1 MKRPERS
8 CKVRRFAGKTDPDNS
23 SLWLPLWMH
32 LRDTAGIMRF
42 LVQQWLPESVRRN
55 LDLDEELLTRTVV
68 FLGWVHDIGKIT
80 LAFAGGLWWH
90 LDGTLANTPVKNI
103 AVTRAVLGRLDP
115 ALLDPLPEALSS
127 LDAYQAANYRW
138 RNWRELYQHAL
149 RVPANRLDDR
159 KCRHPR
165 RHRRS
170 RQATIRPAP

>member
-1 MKRPERS
+1 MKRPELS

-80 LAFAGGLWWH
+80 RAFEIG
-90 LDGTLANTPVKNI
+90 
-103 AVTRAVLGRLDP
+103 RAHV
-115 ALLDPLPEALSS
+115 
-127 LDAYQAANYRW
+127 
-138 RNWRELYQHAL
+138 
-149 RVPANRLDDR
+149 
-159 KCRHPR
+159 
-165 RHRRS
+165 
-170 RQATIRPAP
+170 

>member
-68 FLGWVHDIGKIT
+68 FLGGVHDIGKIT
-80 LAFAGGLWWH
+80 LAFAGPIMSL
-90 LDGTLANTPVKNI
+90 
-103 AVTRAVLGRLDP
+103 
-115 ALLDPLPEALSS
+115 LPEAKQRLEKDTE
-127 LDAYQAANYRW
+127 LPLERAGKEIFPPCAGRGGNPAGAGLPGRVGLGRGGTPRQAAGG
-138 RNWRELYQHAL
+138 
-149 RVPANRLDDR
+149 
-159 KCRHPR
+159 K
-165 RHRRS
+165 
-170 RQATIRPAP
+170 